1 MCNRYVRCL
10 RRPKEDVGCLR
21 VGVMGGSEPP
31 CGCWE
36 SISCPLQEEPVL
48 LTTEPPMWNLILC
61 LENTM
66 KKTYDKLE
74 RGNRL

>member
-1 MCNRYVRCL
+1 
-10 RRPKEDVGCLR
+10 
-21 VGVMGGSEPP
+21 
-31 CGCWE
+31 
-36 SISCPLQEEPVL
+36 
-48 LTTEPPMWNLILC
+48 MWNLILC

>member
-1 MCNRYVRCL
+1 MYIDVYLHVCL
-10 RRPKEDVGCLR
+10 CDGTRSPGTDSCQLQR
-21 VGVMGGSEPP
+21 
-31 CGCWE
+31 GCWE
-36 SISCPLQEEPVL
+36 LNPGPLEEEPVL